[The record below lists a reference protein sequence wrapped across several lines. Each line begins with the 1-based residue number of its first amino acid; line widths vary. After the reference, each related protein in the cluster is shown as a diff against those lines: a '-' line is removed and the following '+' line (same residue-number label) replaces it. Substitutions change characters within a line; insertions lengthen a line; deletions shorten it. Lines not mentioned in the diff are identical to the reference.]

1 MRSDLLSRGP
11 SVTTRAGEAVA
22 VPASTRL
29 LLIASGIVVST
40 VTLSQRR
47 FVAFFAGEG
56 DLLLSPDDGV
66 TLEALRPSRLIV
78 IDDAK
83 REALLADPEAAGEL
97 VDRLAAALLEREES
111 LAHLAEVVHRE
122 RVLAKLLQLARKFGR
137 VAPDGIRLDLPL
149 THQLLADA
157 VGAARETVT
166 VALRDLRQKGIVE
179 RKGRTYILKLPPR
192 ELGY

>member
-22 VPASTRL
+22 VPPSTRL

-83 REALLADPEAAGEL
+83 REALLADPDAAGEL

-122 RVLAKLLQLARKFGR
+122 RVLAKLLQPARKFGR

>member
-83 REALLADPEAAGEL
+83 REALLADPDAAGEL